1 LPALIVIL
9 LAFAVNVQPASAKGE
24 IRASLDQPLPTDVA
38 PGTTIPVAWKLEVR
52 DEQTDKFVPFGAGPV
67 FVRLIGDNPMQ
78 ATQAVVDS
86 RRGGYSAKVTVPP
99 GGIKNVQI
107 GFQALPA
114 SPRRHCSARI
124 LHSHCRPET
133 RIPSTRCRGQ
143 WSFKR
148 VVRFDCRDWHDRD
161 RTDDIPKAETR
172 SRDANPR
179 LSSERLR
186 RIVASGTVSN

>member
-1 LPALIVIL
+1 MSTAASSRIPSWLLPALIVVL

-114 SPRRHCSARI
+114 SRGGIAQ
-124 LHSHCRPET
+124 PEYF
-133 RIPSTRCRGQ
+133 IPIAGQ
-143 WSFKR
+143 KLVSPPH
-148 VVRFDCRDWHDRD
+148 VVEDNG
-161 RTDDIPKAETR
+161 P
-172 SRDANPR
+172 
-179 LSSERLR
+179 SSVWFVL
-186 RIVASGTVSN
+186 IVAIGTIAIALTTYRRRRRAAVTPIPA